1 MCVIFFNHCRQD
13 HGTCI
18 QSESE
23 DEEIEEEQDHIHE
36 QDDDAYIDRITC
48 ETEVNTFLEDRPFIS
63 YQSSIYN
70 LAKTHVPP
78 FCTVKGC
85 SMPVAIRTEVIYSA
99 LYLKWV
105 R

>member
-1 MCVIFFNHCRQD
+1 MCGFFFWNHCRQD
-13 HGTCI
+13 HGI

-23 DEEIEEEQDHIHE
+23 DEEIEEEQDHFHE
-36 QDDDAYIDRITC
+36 QDDDACIDRITC

-70 LAKTHVPP
+70 LAKTHIPP

-85 SMPVAIRTEVIYSA
+85 SMPVAIRTEVISSA

>member
-1 MCVIFFNHCRQD
+1 MLFFLNHCRQD
-13 HGTCI
+13 HGI
-18 QSESE
+18 QSGSE
-23 DEEIEEEQDHIHE
+23 DEKIKEEQDHFHE

-70 LAKTHVPP
+70 LGKTRVSP

-85 SMPVAIRTEVIYSA
+85 SMSVAIRIEVISSA
-99 LYLKWV
+99 LYLKG
-105 R
+105 